1 MVVAPNSIGMA
12 ASTVVESIM
21 DGSRKELVV
30 VAHTSFRSQVTAIGA
45 STAGIAAV
53 GEGPTQR
60 AVAQ

>member
-30 VAHTSFRSQVTAIGA
+30 VAHTSFRSQVTAIRA
-45 STAGIAAV
+45 STAGI
-53 GEGPTQR
+53 
-60 AVAQ
+60 VATVASY